1 MNKTLLA
8 IFATCIIGATGCSF
22 MHAKEP
28 LVVSYSKS
36 DELYKSNIR
45 RVIIIPFAY
54 ESDREEVVKEVTES
68 ITIELQKTG
77 EFDVVLPYE
86 NVGLLLEGRQSWNRG
101 SINSEI
107 LIEARRRFGADA
119 VISGSITHYK
129 PYKPLVLGLKL
140 GMINTDTGSLLW
152 SFDGV
157 FDSNETTVT
166 NMVKSYF
173 EKSSQKEQSIYGW
186 EIMLLSMGQ
195 YTRFVANQIISTLK
209 D

>member
-1 MNKTLLA
+1 MYRILL
-8 IFATCIIGATGCSF
+8 IILLMCNIGITGCSF
-22 MHAKEP
+22 MRAQEP
-28 LVVSYSKS
+28 LVVSYIKS

-45 RVIIIPFAY
+45 RVIVIPFAY

-77 EFDVVLPYE
+77 DLDVVLPYE
-86 NVGLLLEGRQSWNRG
+86 NISLLLEGRQLWDKG

-107 LIEARRRFGADA
+107 LTEARKRFGADA
-119 VISGSITHYK
+119 IISGAITHYK
-129 PYKPLVLGLKL
+129 PYKPLILGLKL

-157 FDSNETTVT
+157 FDSNDTKVT
-166 NMVKSYF
+166 NMAKSYF
-173 EKSSQKEQSIYGW
+173 EKSSQKKLSIYGW

-195 YTRFVANQIISTLK
+195 YTRFVANQIVSTLK
-209 D
+209 N

>member
-1 MNKTLLA
+1 MS
-8 IFATCIIGATGCSF
+8 GCSF
-22 MHAKEP
+22 MRAREP
-28 LVVSYSKS
+28 LIVSYNKS

-45 RVIIIPFAY
+45 RIIVIPFAY

-68 ITIELQKTG
+68 ITMELQKTG

-86 NVGLLLEGRQSWNRG
+86 NIGLFLEGRQVWDKG
-101 SINSEI
+101 LIKGEI
-107 LIEARRRFGADA
+107 LTEARRRFGADA
-119 VISGSITHYK
+119 VIWGTITHYK

-157 FDSNETTVT
+157 FDSNETKVT

-173 EKSSQKEQSIYGW
+173 ENSSQQGQSIYGW

-195 YTRFVANQIISTLK
+195 YTHFVANQIVSTLK
-209 D
+209 N

>member
-1 MNKTLLA
+1 MR
-8 IFATCIIGATGCSF
+8 
-22 MHAKEP
+22 AKEP

-119 VISGSITHYK
+119 VISGAITHYK

>member
-1 MNKTLLA
+1 MRA
-8 IFATCIIGATGCSF
+8 Q
-22 MHAKEP
+22 EP
-28 LVVSYSKS
+28 LVVSYIKS

-45 RVIIIPFAY
+45 RVIVIPFAY

-77 EFDVVLPYE
+77 DLDVVLPYE
-86 NVGLLLEGRQSWNRG
+86 NISLLLEGRQLWDKG

-107 LIEARRRFGADA
+107 LTEARKRFGADA
-119 VISGSITHYK
+119 IISGAITHYK
-129 PYKPLVLGLKL
+129 PYKPLILGLKL

-157 FDSNETTVT
+157 FDSNDIKVT
-166 NMVKSYF
+166 NMAKSYF
-173 EKSSQKEQSIYGW
+173 EKSSQKELSIYGW

-195 YTRFVANQIISTLK
+195 YTRFVANQIVSTLK
-209 D
+209 N